1 MNKKLKIAGY
11 GFVVLVVIIA
21 VALVVVF
28 KSWPE
33 YQATLGSSE
42 KWFSE
47 KNYKTGIEIKID
59 MGPEFFMVIN
69 EEKQLSYIFIENENA
84 LSLVNKDI
92 EGKQLKKAIPEIF
105 QILLTNKQL
114 ENNKITIINYGDR
127 NIYEDTLTLIKD
139 TLTKNSKTNQI
150 IEQTSTLEQK
160 ATEENL
166 EEKEQSQV
174 LWTLY
179 LRSREFMD
187 QAEEEKEPTTENKTE
202 TQKITKDMA
211 STYANSIYQKIVTYM
226 INSNI
231 KNQSRDNGNLPIQ
244 YIPGDSENKVY
255 PTTSSWYYIENYK
268 VYAEITIASQNN
280 NYTFCYQGSIE
291 EKKEGLCS

>member
-84 LSLVNKDI
+84 VSLVNKDI

-202 TQKITKDMA
+202 TPKITKDMA

-231 KNQSRDNGNLPIQ
+231 KNQPRDNGNLPIQ

-268 VYAEITIASQNN
+268 VYAEITIASQNK
-280 NYTFCYQGSIE
+280 NYTFCYQGAIE

>member
-42 KWFSE
+42 KWFLE

-174 LWTLY
+174 LWILY

-280 NYTFCYQGSIE
+280 NYTFCYQGAIE

>member
-1 MNKKLKIAGY
+1 MNKKLKIVGY

-127 NIYEDTLTLIKD
+127 NVYEDTLTLIKD

-174 LWTLY
+174 LWILY

>member
-187 QAEEEKEPTTENKTE
+187 QAEEEKEPTAENKTE

-280 NYTFCYQGSIE
+280 NYTFCYQGAIE
-291 EKKEGLCS
+291 EKKEELCS

>member
-84 LSLVNKDI
+84 VSLVNKDI

-166 EEKEQSQV
+166 VEKEQSQV
-174 LWTLY
+174 LWILY

-280 NYTFCYQGSIE
+280 NYTFCYIYNNY
-291 EKKEGLCS
+291 

>member
-114 ENNKITIINYGDR
+114 ENNKITIVNYGDR

-187 QAEEEKEPTTENKTE
+187 QAEEEKQPTAENKTE

-280 NYTFCYQGSIE
+280 NYTFCYQGAIE

>member
-84 LSLVNKDI
+84 VSLVNKDI

-280 NYTFCYQGSIE
+280 NYTFCYQGAIE

>member
-69 EEKQLSYIFIENENA
+69 AEKQLSYIFIENENA

-174 LWTLY
+174 LWILY

-280 NYTFCYQGSIE
+280 NYTFCYQGAIE

>member
-84 LSLVNKDI
+84 VSLVNKDI

-174 LWTLY
+174 LWILY

-280 NYTFCYQGSIE
+280 NYTFCYQGAIE

>member
-84 LSLVNKDI
+84 VSLVNKDI

-202 TQKITKDMA
+202 TPKITKDMA

-280 NYTFCYQGSIE
+280 NYTFCYFVSIE

>member
-280 NYTFCYQGSIE
+280 NYTFCYQGAIE

>member
-174 LWTLY
+174 LWILY

-280 NYTFCYQGSIE
+280 NYTFCYQGAIE

>member
-84 LSLVNKDI
+84 VSLVNKDI

-202 TQKITKDMA
+202 TPKITKDMA

-231 KNQSRDNGNLPIQ
+231 KNQPRDNGNLPIQ

>member
-69 EEKQLSYIFIENENA
+69 AEKQLSYIFIENENA

>member
-1 MNKKLKIAGY
+1 
-11 GFVVLVVIIA
+11 
-21 VALVVVF
+21 
-28 KSWPE
+28 
-33 YQATLGSSE
+33 
-42 KWFSE
+42 
-47 KNYKTGIEIKID
+47 

-84 LSLVNKDI
+84 VSLVNKDI

-202 TQKITKDMA
+202 TPKITKDMA

-280 NYTFCYQGSIE
+280 NYTFCYQGAIE

>member
-174 LWTLY
+174 LWILY

>member
-69 EEKQLSYIFIENENA
+69 AEKQLSYIFIENENA

-280 NYTFCYQGSIE
+280 NYTFCYQGAIE

>member
-59 MGPEFFMVIN
+59 VGPEFFMVIN

-174 LWTLY
+174 LWILY

-280 NYTFCYQGSIE
+280 NYTFCYQGAIE

>member
-1 MNKKLKIAGY
+1 MNKKLKIAWY
-11 GFVVLVVIIA
+11 VFVVLMVIIA
-21 VALVVVF
+21 VILVVVF

-33 YQATLGSSE
+33 YEATLGSSE

-59 MGPEFFMVIN
+59 MGPEFFMVMN
-69 EEKQLSYIFIENENA
+69 DSQKLTYIFIENEKS

-92 EGKQLKKAIPEIF
+92 ESKQLKKAIPEIF
-105 QILLTNKQL
+105 QILIDNKLL
-114 ENNKITIINYGDR
+114 ENQKITIINYGDK

-160 ATEENL
+160 AIEENL
-166 EEKEQSQV
+166 EEKDQTQV

-179 LRSREFMD
+179 LKSRDLMD
-187 QAEEEKEPTTENKTE
+187 QAEETKKTTPENKTE
-202 TQKITKDMA
+202 EQIITKETA
-211 STYANSIYQKIVTYM
+211 STYANNIYQKIVTYM
-226 INSNI
+226 INSNV

-268 VYAEITIASQNN
+268 VYAEITIASQNK

>member
-84 LSLVNKDI
+84 VSLVNKDI

-114 ENNKITIINYGDR
+114 EII
-127 NIYEDTLTLIKD
+127 K
-139 TLTKNSKTNQI
+139 
-150 IEQTSTLEQK
+150 
-160 ATEENL
+160 
-166 EEKEQSQV
+166 
-174 LWTLY
+174 
-179 LRSREFMD
+179 LR
-187 QAEEEKEPTTENKTE
+187 
-202 TQKITKDMA
+202 
-211 STYANSIYQKIVTYM
+211 
-226 INSNI
+226 
-231 KNQSRDNGNLPIQ
+231 
-244 YIPGDSENKVY
+244 
-255 PTTSSWYYIENYK
+255 
-268 VYAEITIASQNN
+268 
-280 NYTFCYQGSIE
+280 
-291 EKKEGLCS
+291 

>member
-127 NIYEDTLTLIKD
+127 NTYEDTLTLIKD

-174 LWTLY
+174 LWILY

-280 NYTFCYQGSIE
+280 NYTFCYQGAIE

>member
-84 LSLVNKDI
+84 VSLVNKDI

-114 ENNKITIINYGDR
+114 ENNKITIVNYGDR

-174 LWTLY
+174 LWILY

-202 TQKITKDMA
+202 TQKITKGMA

-280 NYTFCYQGSIE
+280 NYTFCYQGAIE

>member
-105 QILLTNKQL
+105 QILLNINKRYFNKKFQNQP
-114 ENNKITIINYGDR
+114 NNRTDFY
-127 NIYEDTLTLIKD
+127 
-139 TLTKNSKTNQI
+139 S
-150 IEQTSTLEQK
+150 
-160 ATEENL
+160 
-166 EEKEQSQV
+166 
-174 LWTLY
+174 
-179 LRSREFMD
+179 
-187 QAEEEKEPTTENKTE
+187 
-202 TQKITKDMA
+202 
-211 STYANSIYQKIVTYM
+211 
-226 INSNI
+226 
-231 KNQSRDNGNLPIQ
+231 
-244 YIPGDSENKVY
+244 
-255 PTTSSWYYIENYK
+255 
-268 VYAEITIASQNN
+268 
-280 NYTFCYQGSIE
+280 
-291 EKKEGLCS
+291 

>member
-187 QAEEEKEPTTENKTE
+187 QAEEEKEPTAENKTE

-280 NYTFCYQGSIE
+280 NYTFCYQGAIE

>member
-84 LSLVNKDI
+84 VSLVNKDI

>member
-84 LSLVNKDI
+84 VSLVNKDI

-114 ENNKITIINYGDR
+114 ENNKITIVNYGDR

-174 LWTLY
+174 LWILY

>member
-174 LWTLY
+174 LWILY

-255 PTTSSWYYIENYK
+255 STTSSWYYIENYK

-280 NYTFCYQGSIE
+280 NYTFCYQGAIE

>member
-1 MNKKLKIAGY
+1 MNKKLKIAGD

-84 LSLVNKDI
+84 VSLVNKDI

-114 ENNKITIINYGDR
+114 ENNKITIVNYGDR

-174 LWTLY
+174 LWILY

>member
-92 EGKQLKKAIPEIF
+92 ERKQLKKAIPEIF

-187 QAEEEKEPTTENKTE
+187 QAEEEKEPTAENKTE

-280 NYTFCYQGSIE
+280 NYTFCYQGAIE

>member
-127 NIYEDTLTLIKD
+127 NVYEDTLTLIKD

-174 LWTLY
+174 LWILY

-280 NYTFCYQGSIE
+280 NYTFCYQGAIE

>member
-174 LWTLY
+174 LWILY

-202 TQKITKDMA
+202 TPKITKDMA

>member
-59 MGPEFFMVIN
+59 MGPEFFMLIN

-114 ENNKITIINYGDR
+114 ENNKIKIINYGDR

-187 QAEEEKEPTTENKTE
+187 QAEEEKQPTAENKTE

-280 NYTFCYQGSIE
+280 NYTFCYQGAIE

>member
-127 NIYEDTLTLIKD
+127 NVYEDTLTLIKD

>member
-84 LSLVNKDI
+84 VSLVNKDI

-114 ENNKITIINYGDR
+114 ENNKITIVNYGDR

-174 LWTLY
+174 LWILY

-280 NYTFCYQGSIE
+280 NYTFCYQGAIE